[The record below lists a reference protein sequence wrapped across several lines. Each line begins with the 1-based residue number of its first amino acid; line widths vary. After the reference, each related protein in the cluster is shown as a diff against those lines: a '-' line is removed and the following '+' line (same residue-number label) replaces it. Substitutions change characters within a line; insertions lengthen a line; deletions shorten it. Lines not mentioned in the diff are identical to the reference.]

1 MLCLLPQLNGNGL
14 LGLEFF
20 AVLFCQPKPVLFHKE
35 KESKNIALFSFNLCI
50 STVSVCNIRDYYIFL
65 SLPDL
70 NMTVK

>member
-1 MLCLLPQLNGNGL
+1 MPLATIKWKWFVGIGILCTTVLPTKA
-14 LGLEFF
+14 F
-20 AVLFCQPKPVLFHKE
+20 LFHKE

-50 STVSVCNIRDYYIFL
+50 STVSVCSISDYYIFL